1 MATQLIDFSIVRD
14 FIYNGVNQGY
24 SCINL
29 NGTRLWEHYQ
39 IEEVYQEWYIN
50 SQDIAHSTLMDANQ
64 NYNTSIKGPFLFT
77 GGHNVIISDITGDQY
92 QQNGEYHLNVG
103 VEYSWDGINY
113 TNNYNNVGRNGWF
126 WGAGHSRSRYAYQA
140 DMTLVL
146 PAGATQIWIKLVS
159 QGERGSIKTSAT
171 VNVTLYSGHEED
183 IYQWQGYQALA
194 HGSSTFLIGPYGYD
208 SEGYINSFAVINW
221 FPTVTSGWVATGQ
234 YRLTGHS
241 GNYYGRIREGAE
253 RRLSQ
258 TQWVDTSIYVDKTK
272 LTDMWYY

>member
-24 SCINL
+24 SCIYL
-29 NGTRLWEHYQ
+29 NGTRLWERYQ
-39 IEEVYQEWYIN
+39 IEEVYQEW
-50 SQDIAHSTLMDANQ
+50 
-64 NYNTSIKGPFLFT
+64 
-77 GGHNVIISDITGDQY
+77 
-92 QQNGEYHLNVG
+92 
-103 VEYSWDGINY
+103 
-113 TNNYNNVGRNGWF
+113 
-126 WGAGHSRSRYAYQA
+126 
-140 DMTLVL
+140 
-146 PAGATQIWIKLVS
+146 
-159 QGERGSIKTSAT
+159 
-171 VNVTLYSGHEED
+171 VNSGHEED